1 MDPVVPSQHRGYS
14 CRPCTRP
21 AFSSTLDATESDW
34 KRSIPLK
41 SNNIAHMADSWQN
54 SQELQ
59 TQVIAE
65 YSMHCNT
72 YSTIYVCIL
81 NI

>member
-1 MDPVVPSQHRGYS
+1 MERWTLWYRHNTEATVADPSTPS
-14 CRPCTRP
+14 
-21 AFSSTLDATESDW
+21 AFHSTLEATESDW
-34 KRSIPLK
+34 KRSILLK

-72 YSTIYVCIL
+72 YSTIYVY
-81 NI
+81 